1 MRFFSYIILCLTLVF
16 VANAA
21 IQGGEDLTDP
31 YEILEKHYE
40 AIGGLDK
47 LKTEKTRYSEGSIVI
62 EGTGLEGTIK
72 IWTEVPNKER
82 QEVDLK
88 ILRQTSGDNGQF
100 SWEVDTNGK
109 LQIRRDEPT
118 LQRRRVRGL
127 MEVYD
132 HLNPRSDY
140 FSLGFEGVEKVDDID
155 CYIVTIKNSINEDV
169 IRQYMNVNTFMLE
182 KSVVKEPD
190 VERHTRFLDY
200 REVNGLK
207 RSFRQEMEILP
218 IGQKMTIQLTRFE
231 GHIEIEPSVFEPPGE
246 DVKDYRFID
255 GESAENV
262 PFKFLADHI
271 FISVNVKGKERLWI
285 LDSGA
290 SISVVDSAFAAEL
303 GLKAE
308 GDIKGVGAGNTLQ
321 VSFVDL
327 PPFRIE
333 GIEFSEQKAASAG
346 FLKPYAHRH
355 FGLEVV
361 GILGYDFL
369 SRFVTRI
376 DYASET
382 LSFYESD
389 AFEYRGKGVVLE
401 APLMGNTFS
410 LPVTVDGT
418 LSGTWSLDLGAGG
431 VSFHYP
437 FAEEHDLLTLK
448 GIDGLGFGAGG
459 ESGKRTVQF
468 EAIEWAG
475 FTIRNPLIS
484 MPLEQGEGAFR
495 RRELTGNLGNS
506 LFRHFVLYLDYERQ
520 QVIIERG
527 DNFEHVFPRDKSGL
541 QLVLREDEDVEVV
554 FVAQDTPAAKAG
566 FQKGDIITAINS
578 IETKYL
584 GGLLA
589 VRDLLSKEKG
599 TKYTVTLSRDSELK
613 EMTLKLQD
621 LY

>member
-1 MRFFSYIILCLTLVF
+1 MSFFLHVVRCIMMILFLSTV
-16 VANAA
+16 
-21 IQGGEDLTDP
+21 IYGGEDVTDP
-31 YEILEKHYE
+31 YEILERHYE
-40 AIGGLDK
+40 ALGGLDK
-47 LKTEKTRYSEGSIVI
+47 LKAEKTQYSEGSIVI
-62 EGTGLEGTIK
+62 EGTGLEGSIK
-72 IWTEVPNKER
+72 IWTEVPKKER

-88 ILRQTSGDNGQF
+88 ILKQTSGDNGQF
-100 SWEVDTNGK
+100 RWEVDTNGK

-118 LQRRRVRGL
+118 LQRRRVREL
-127 MEVYD
+127 METYD
-132 HLNPRSDY
+132 HLNPRSDN

-155 CYIVTIKNSINEDV
+155 CYVVTIKNSINEDV
-169 IRQYMNVNTFMLE
+169 IRQYIKVDTFLLE
-182 KSVVKEPD
+182 KSIVKEPD

-231 GHIEIEPSVFEPPGE
+231 SHIEIEPSVFEPPGE

-262 PFKFLADHI
+262 PFTFLADHI
-271 FISVNVKGKERLWI
+271 FIPVNMKGKERLWA

-308 GDIKGVGAGNTLQ
+308 GDIKGSGAGNTLQ
-321 VSFVDL
+321 FSFVDL
-327 PPFRIE
+327 PPFRMK
-333 GIEFSEQKAASAG
+333 GIEFNEQKAASAG

-355 FGLEVV
+355 FGFEVV

-382 LSFYESD
+382 LSFYDPD
-389 AFEYRGKGVVLE
+389 AFEYRGDGVVLE

-418 LSGTWSLDLGAGG
+418 YSGTWSLDLGAGG

-437 FAEEHDLLTLK
+437 FADEHGFLDLE

-459 ESGKRTVQF
+459 ESGKRTVEFQT
-468 EAIEWAG
+468 IEWAG
-475 FTIRNPLIS
+475 FTIRNPLIG

-495 RRELTGNLGNS
+495 RRELVGNLGNS

-520 QVIIERG
+520 QVIVEKG
-527 DNFEHVFPRDKSGL
+527 ENFEHDFPRDKSGL
-541 QLVLREDEDVEVV
+541 QIVLNDDDAVEIV
-554 FVAQDTPAAKAG
+554 FVAPDTPAAKSG
-566 FQKGDIITAINS
+566 LEKGDIIESING
-578 IETKYL
+578 IGTQYL

-589 VRDLLSKEKG
+589 VRDLLRKEAG
-599 TKYTVTLSRDSELK
+599 TKYTFVVTRKSGTKEL
-613 EMTLKLQD
+613 TLKLRD